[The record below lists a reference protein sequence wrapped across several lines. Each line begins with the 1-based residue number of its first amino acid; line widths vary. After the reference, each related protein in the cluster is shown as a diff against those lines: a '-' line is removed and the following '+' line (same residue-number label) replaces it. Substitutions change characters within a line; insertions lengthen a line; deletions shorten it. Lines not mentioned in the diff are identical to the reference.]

1 MASVVDELE
10 KVNAFLDYSLEAEA
24 GAGAEAAGKVEAEPS
39 KTEAVQQH
47 QEVKRENR
55 ERVFASPAAK
65 KTAQELEINLFEVK
79 GSGPNQRI
87 LKQDVEEHKSNTI
100 GSFNFNI
107 RYFRVGYY

>member
-1 MASVVDELE
+1 MAIVVDDLE
-10 KVNAFLDYSLEAEA
+10 KVNAFLDYTLEAEAEA
-24 GAGAEAAGKVEAEPS
+24 GAGAGAAGKIEAEPS

-47 QEVKRENR
+47 QEVTRENR

-100 GSFNFNI
+100 EF
-107 RYFRVGYY
+107 